1 VLTALVLVLG
11 LLAVTGTA
19 SALVAYY
26 RLNGNI
32 TQDDVNSLIG
42 TDRPAKVANPDQ
54 PKEPENILLIG
65 SDKRSGA
72 AADNPDVAGQRSDT
86 TILLHL
92 AADRNSAVGVSIP
105 RDTIVDIPQCKRR
118 DGTTL
123 PSQQGQMFNDAFSE
137 GGTACTIKTV
147 EAITDIRID
156 HHVVIDFGGFRGMV
170 NALGG
175 VRICLPKDVNDPQ
188 SHLNLKAGTQT
199 VKGKEALAYVRTRH
213 GLGNGSDIERID
225 RQQVF
230 LSSMISKIKGTGL
243 LLRPDRLLRFLD
255 SATKSIT
262 TDPELGDLNAL
273 RKLATDVKNIDTKDV
288 TFLTVPN
295 QPYAP
300 NPNRV
305 ELKPSAKA
313 VWNALRFDQPLPG
326 KKKKSTS
333 TPTPTTS
340 GAPLVTAPEQVR
352 VQVLNGSLTAGEATR
367 VAEGLT
373 AQGFE
378 VVGVSNAARRDYPT
392 TTVLHDP
399 AYDESGRTLGAALQG
414 STVSADRS
422 LGRTL
427 QVIVGSDSPQV
438 TAVQVTG
445 STVSPAPEETLKT
458 RSADQDICS

>member
-1 VLTALVLVLG
+1 VLTALVVVIG

-32 TQDDVNSLIG
+32 TKDDVSSLIG
-42 TDRPAKVANPDQ
+42 TDRPAKVANPDE

-86 TILLHL
+86 TILLHI
-92 AADRNSAVGVSIP
+92 AADRQSAVGVSIP
-105 RDTIVDIPQCKRR
+105 RDTIVEIPKCKHH
-118 DGTTL
+118 DGSTV
-123 PSQQGQMFNDAFSE
+123 PAQSAAMFNAAFSE
-137 GGTACTIKTV
+137 GGAACTIKTV
-147 EAITDIRID
+147 EALTDIRID

-175 VRICLPKDVNDPQ
+175 VQICLPKDVNDPQ
-188 SHLNLKAGTQT
+188 SHLDLKAGTQT

-225 RQQVF
+225 RQQAF
-230 LSSMISKIKGTGL
+230 LSSMISKIKGNGL

-273 RKLATDVKNIDTKDV
+273 RKLAGDVKGIDTKDV
-288 TFLTVPN
+288 TFLTAPN
-295 QPYAP
+295 QPYPAD
-300 NPNRV
+300 PNRV

-313 VWNALRFDQPLPG
+313 LWNALRFDQPLPG
-326 KKKKSTS
+326 KKKKGST
-333 TPTPTTS
+333 TPPPSAS
-340 GAPLVTAPEQVR
+340 GPPLVTAPEKVR
-352 VQVLNGSLTAGEATR
+352 VQVLNGSTTAGEATR

-373 AQGFE
+373 EQGFQ
-378 VVGVSNAARRDYPT
+378 VVGVSNAVRRDYTT

-399 AYDESGRTLGAALQG
+399 AYNESGRTLGTALHG
-414 STVSADRS
+414 SKVTPDAS
-422 LGRTL
+422 LGSTL

-438 TAVQVTG
+438 THVQVTG
-445 STVSPAPEETLKT
+445 STSSPAPEEKLKT
-458 RSADQDICS
+458 RSANQDICS